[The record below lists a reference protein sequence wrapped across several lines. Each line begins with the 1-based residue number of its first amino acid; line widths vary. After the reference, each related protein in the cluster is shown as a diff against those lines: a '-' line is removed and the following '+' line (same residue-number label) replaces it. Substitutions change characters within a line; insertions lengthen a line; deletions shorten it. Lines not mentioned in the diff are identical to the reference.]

1 MGDPVAYYWMVT
13 FTINLHGIV
22 DDLYHISPYS
32 IITVKIQVIFLY
44 SLHASK
50 VLDFQEDLVCI

>member
-1 MGDPVAYYWMVT
+1 MGDPDALILLDGDLY
-13 FTINLHGIV
+13 HGIV

-44 SLHASK
+44 RLHASK